1 MLERI
6 EYSLWM
12 ERESVLWRDIA
23 NTKERAHIFG
33 GEDHKLNMN
42 QKERN
47 PSWEIK
53 KKIRKNAI
61 FEKTNLIFI
70 YCCQET

>member
-53 KKIRKNAI
+53 KKN
-61 FEKTNLIFI
+61 
-70 YCCQET
+70 